1 MARVPA
7 IVLSLPLCLFAA
19 SALSQDAAVTWRLD
33 NLERIG
39 GHAVGVLGAPRVV
52 QTEIG
57 PAVEFNGM
65 TDGLT
70 IDANPIE
77 GLGAFTI
84 EVLFQPAVDGP
95 EEQRFLHIE
104 EAGATGSRALIELRM
119 LPARSSS
126 LWALDT
132 FLRNREKGLTLLDRN
147 KTHPAGQWH
156 TAALVY
162 DSPIMQH
169 YVNGERELSGAIEF
183 PIHQGG
189 KTSLAVRQTLVSWF
203 KGRLHTVRVTPAAL
217 APARLMRVPHRAEA
231 R

>member
-1 MARVPA
+1 MPRAACPA
-7 IVLSLPLCLFAA
+7 LILLCLLTT
-19 SALSQDAAVTWRLD
+19 SATSQDAPVTWRLD

-39 GHAVGVLGAPRVV
+39 GYAVRTLGAPRLV

-57 PAVEFNGM
+57 PAVEFNGT

-70 IDANPIE
+70 IDANPIA
-77 GLGAFTI
+77 GMRAFTI
-84 EVLFQPAVDGP
+84 EVLFQPTAGGLD
-95 EEQRFLHIE
+95 EQRFLHIE
-104 EAGATGSRALIELRM
+104 ETGDTGSRALIELRM
-119 LPARSSS
+119 LPGGSS
-126 LWALDT
+126 WALDT
-132 FLRNREKGLTLLDRN
+132 FLRNRENGLTLLDRS
-147 KTHPAGQWH
+147 KGHPVAAWH

-162 DSPIMQH
+162 DGRVMQH

-189 KTSLAVRQTLVSWF
+189 RTSLGVRQTLVSWF
-203 KGRLHTVRVTPAAL
+203 KGRLHTLRVTPEAI